1 MGKIEKHD
9 ILQERVRDPMGKV
22 FLVASGKGGTGKTMF
37 AVNLGALLARC
48 GKRVALIDMDLG
60 MRNMDLYLG
69 MENRVVFNI
78 MDVMS
83 GMCRLSKAL
92 IKVNGFDSLYFMAAS
107 PRKDDRRITEKHMTA
122 LCGILQKYFDYVI
135 IDCGAGI
142 SQPLE
147 ASLAA
152 AGCAIVVTEPE
163 VASLRDADTLVSFLA
178 DHGIRD
184 SYLVVNK
191 IDSEL
196 ITAGVIPDVQ
206 SMINS
211 STTPIAGMI
220 EMDNKIRISTGRG
233 VPIVCNEGTPIE
245 ENFRQIAGR
254 ILTDQPFPAY

>member
-1 MGKIEKHD
+1 MD
-9 ILQERVRDPMGKV
+9 KV

-78 MDVMS
+78 ADAMS

-92 IKVNGFDSLYFMAAS
+92 LKVNGFDSLYFMAAS
-107 PRKDDRRITEKHMTA
+107 PRKDDRQITSKHMSA
-122 LCGILQKYFDYVI
+122 LCDILKKYFDYVI

-142 SQPLE
+142 GQPLE
-147 ASLAA
+147 ASIPAA
-152 AGCAIVVTEPE
+152 QCAIVVTEPE
-163 VASLRDADTLVSFLA
+163 VASLRDADTLVNFLS
-178 DHGIRD
+178 DHGLRN

-191 IDSEL
+191 IDNEL
-196 ITAGVIPDVQ
+196 ITAGVIPDIQ

-211 STTPIAGMI
+211 SATPIAGMI
-220 EMDNKIRISTGRG
+220 EMDRRIRISTGRG
-233 VPIVCNEGTPIE
+233 VPIVCTEGTPIE